1 MAKATNVKVYS
12 QLIQK
17 LITWRCLKLNGWL
30 ATQKY
35 LVIGHASTTSA
46 SAQAVAIICWTHLFF
61 LFRLNTFSI
70 ISFFPIMNDVFT
82 SVIINQV
89 FMVLFFVINNNLWL

>member
-1 MAKATNVKVYS
+1 MTDISNFPFPSSLQNTETRYFVLV
-12 QLIQK
+12 
-17 LITWRCLKLNGWL
+17 C
-30 ATQKY
+30 

-61 LFRLNTFSI
+61 LFCLNSFSI
-70 ISFFPIMNDVFT
+70 VSFFPITNDVFT

-89 FMVLFFVINNNLWL
+89 LLVLFFVMNDNLWL